1 MKTTACGVQ
10 RNLCM
15 FFSPHWRHDLK
26 PFLTSAPL
34 TGNIPTCRHLTVSY
48 PLYHPDHGCHLWTKL
63 YYKWGPEW
71 SRTASP
77 FPRRRREKGGRR
89 VLTVKSFGT
98 GLGFVHCRLWRW
110 SIMAAGTESRTEL
123 GSQRSDLRSADDAT
137 NSSFWLDARWFYLTG
152 ILRECLVL
160 FHFISEVSE
169 FGFCYSFI
177 YDVTSC
183 LPSCAD
189 LKPASRLCH
198 SILLHVHT
206 LIRHMKTFIMNERDY
221 RLHQS
226 HAGTKPDTLQE
237 AQHSSW
243 SCDTPLMIA
252 TQMNLCQELTGSYS
266 YEVIRETLF
275 KWLLT
280 L

>member
-15 FFSPHWRHDLK
+15 LFSPHWRHDLK

-34 TGNIPTCRHLTVSY
+34 TGNIHTCRHLTASY
-48 PLYHPDHGCHLWTKL
+48 PLYHPDHECHLWTKL

-98 GLGFVHCRLWRW
+98 GLGFVRCRLWRW
-110 SIMAAGTESRTEL
+110 SIMAAGTESRTKL

-137 NSSFWLDARWFYLTG
+137 NSSFWLDARWFYPTG

-160 FHFISEVSE
+160 FHFISGGVRVWLLLQFYLWCHFRHPLLCWSQTGIPPVSLDTFARSHFNSPHE
-169 FGFCYSFI
+169 DI
-177 YDVTSC
+177 YNEWARLQTTSE
-183 LPSCAD
+183 P
-189 LKPASRLCH
+189 R
-198 SILLHVHT
+198 
-206 LIRHMKTFIMNERDY
+206 RHETW
-221 RLHQS
+221 H
-226 HAGTKPDTLQE
+226 
-237 AQHSSW
+237 
-243 SCDTPLMIA
+243 
-252 TQMNLCQELTGSYS
+252 LTGSTAQQLVMWHTADDCHTNESVPGTHRKLFLWS
-266 YEVIRETLF
+266 YTRDPL
-275 KWLLT
+275 
-280 L
+280 